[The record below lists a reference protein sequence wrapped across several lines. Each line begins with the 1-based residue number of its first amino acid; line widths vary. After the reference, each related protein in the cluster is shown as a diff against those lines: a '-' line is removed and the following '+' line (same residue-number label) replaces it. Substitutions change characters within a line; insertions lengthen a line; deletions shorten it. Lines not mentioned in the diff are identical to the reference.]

1 MNNVLD
7 ERKLFQG
14 RICVFQKINTVRM
27 NGQCIEPL
35 NITMSNKKGFQ
46 LLFKYLNLLNIQ
58 LTFAFKAERSEF
70 SSSNFMNIIIA

>member
-58 LTFAFKAERSEF
+58 LTFAFIGMLYLLI
-70 SSSNFMNIIIA
+70 SNFMNIVIA